1 VMEPLKQA
9 YDLELA
15 DKDHGQGWAFGRP
28 VGITTDQWPRSRING
43 LPMAHLWTIL
53 VPEAYRVK
61 GKDLVAISLFQ
72 ADDHVEDRVDGVED
86 MIANL
91 TEVNHTDAENFW
103 ASLSRYA
110 NHRHPQEIYLEDIIG
125 GGWALIWLTKE
136 EFKGEAT
143 TLPNKENGIYPDYEI
158 EAWSS
163 TCFAK
168 DEPAQFIKH
177 VVRIDDPNVGK
188 MLDEWADEDDVNAY
202 IPIFSEKGEMLK
214 LDRFHAKSHFG
225 GTANPIQAI
234 PEFSPFYIE
243 FEETLGDAN
252 MGGGNGQIDLLNNEF
267 DWACG

>member
-1 VMEPLKQA
+1 MMEPLKQA
-9 YDLELA
+9 YDLELT

-28 VGITTDQWPRSRING
+28 VGITTAQWLRSRING

-53 VPEAYRVK
+53 VPEAYRIK

-91 TEVNHTDAENFW
+91 TEVNDTDAESFW

-110 NHRHPQEIYLEDIIG
+110 NYRHPQEIYLEDIIG
-125 GGWALIWLTKE
+125 GGWALIWLTEAEFFGESTPLPSKE
-136 EFKGEAT
+136 D
-143 TLPNKENGIYPDYEI
+143 GIYPDYEI

-188 MLDEWADEDDVNAY
+188 MLEEWADEDDGNAY
-202 IPIFSEKGEMLK
+202 IPMFSEKGEVLK

-225 GTANPIQAI
+225 GTANPIQAM